1 MILMP
6 LGKKFLDHIQ
16 FSLMACLR
24 SLQGPQC
31 RGRCAL
37 GIRCLARYNGARRA
51 EVVRLR
57 KWRYF
62 ASSRDF
68 AIVRVTTLQR
78 DGDIHSAAN
87 PSNCVRLDGP
97 IDNPPQMPG
106 VAQAPQWSGALNR
119 GCYFGFLRHKQL
131 VFFSCAR
138 L

>member
-78 DGDIHSAAN
+78 DGNIHSAAN

-97 IDNPPQMPG
+97 IDNLESPRPQC
-106 VAQAPQWSGALNR
+106 SGALIR